1 MTSAHAATAPDA
13 PRTAAP
19 GITDVL
25 RARRLLQGRLDPTP
39 LRSYPALD
47 RRLGA
52 RVLVKHEN
60 LQPTGAFKVR
70 GGLVLLSRMAEAER
84 ARGVVTYSTG
94 NHAQSIAYAARAT
107 GAPCTVVV
115 PEDPNPVKAEAV
127 RALGADLVEA
137 GSDLD
142 RARVRAEAL
151 AAERGARLVSPGDE
165 PDLIAGV
172 ATAYL
177 ELFTEAPDLDAVLV
191 PVGGG
196 SGAAG
201 ACIAAA
207 ALAPRCRVIGVQ
219 SEASPAAHDSWRAGA
234 CTARP
239 DRTRAEGLATGR
251 GFALPQSVLRDR
263 LDDFVLVGDEDI
275 RRAQWWAMSEAGTV
289 AEGAGAAALAGAR
302 AVAERF
308 PGGRI
313 AVVCTGGNASPEELR
328 RCTASD

>member
-1 MTSAHAATAPDA
+1 MTSAHAALAPGA

-39 LRSYPALD
+39 LRSSPALD

-70 GGLVLLSRMAEAER
+70 GGLVLLSRMADAER

-142 RARVRAEAL
+142 GARVRAEAL
-151 AAERGARLVSPGDE
+151 AAGRGARLVSPGDE

-177 ELFTEAPDLDAVLV
+177 ELFAEAPDLDAVLV

-207 ALAPRCRVIGVQ
+207 ALAPGCRVIGVQ

-239 DRTRAEGLATGR
+239 NRTRAEGLATGR

-313 AVVCTGGNASPEELR
+313 AAVCTGGNASPEELR